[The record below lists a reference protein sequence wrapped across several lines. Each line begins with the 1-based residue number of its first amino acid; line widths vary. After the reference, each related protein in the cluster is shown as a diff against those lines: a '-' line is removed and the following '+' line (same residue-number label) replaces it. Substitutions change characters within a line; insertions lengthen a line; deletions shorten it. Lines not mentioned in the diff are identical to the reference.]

1 MPARRRAPAML
12 APAILLGL
20 VACAEPPR
28 LSVPEAERWCSQNLS
43 DAGGGGVTA
52 QPRISIGIGS
62 GGYRGAG
69 LGVDFTPDRAAS
81 SRDPEMIYHRCVRDR
96 SGLPPSKSLY
106 QQPGWGGK

>member
-1 MPARRRAPAML
+1 MTARRYLRMALVPAV
-12 APAILLGL
+12 ALGL
-20 VACAEPPR
+20 AACAQPPQM
-28 LSVPEAERWCSQNLS
+28 SVSDAERWCSQNLS
-43 DAGGGGVTA
+43 DAGVGGVTA

>member
-43 DAGGGGVTA
+43 DPGTGMTA
-52 QPRISIGIGS
+52 QPRLSIGIGT
-62 GGYRGAG
+62 GGYSGAG
-69 LGVDFTPDRAAS
+69 LGVDFTPDRVSAP
-81 SRDPEMIYHRCVRDR
+81 RDPEMIFHRCVRER
-96 SGLPPSKSLY
+96 SGFPPSKSLY
-106 QQPGWGGK
+106 QQPGWARK